1 MMSTLRELTLY
12 SRTMLGVCAV
22 LAVVVAAEAIVL
34 ADVGDEGG
42 AVTAMEQQA
51 PGPDAGA
58 PAPPLAI
65 PPIVAYREV
74 VERPL
79 FSDTRRPQDKPA
91 DKVAAA
97 PVAKLESQWKLTGV
111 VLAGENSS
119 AHIMGMRDN
128 KTVRL
133 QAGMQLD
140 GWRLDAVER
149 DRAVFSL
156 NGREAI
162 LRLHEEEQQ
171 EVPVTP
177 IRRR

>member
-1 MMSTLRELTLY
+1 MMATFRELSLY
-12 SRTMLGVCAV
+12 SRMMLGISAA
-22 LAVVVAAEAIVL
+22 LALVVAAEAVL
-34 ADVGDEGG
+34 LGDTGY
-42 AVTAMEQQA
+42 A
-51 PGPDAGA
+51 PGPDAAAQQRAAA
-58 PAPPLAI
+58 PGTGTTVQPLAI

-79 FSDTRRPQDKPA
+79 FSDTRRPQDRPA
-91 DKVAAA
+91 DKTAAA
-97 PVAKLESQWKLTGV
+97 PVAQIASQWRLTGI

-119 AHIMGMRDN
+119 AHIVGTRDN

-140 GWRLDAVER
+140 GWRLDKVER
-149 DRAVFSL
+149 DHAVFSL
-156 NGREAI
+156 NGRQSI

-171 EVPVTP
+171 EVPVAP